1 MCVRVEISRRMDQRL
16 VCVGYEQGALKDEN
30 VGSCA
35 VWVDPGQLVTL
46 QRIKLLY
53 QAILFLSH

>member
-1 MCVRVEISRRMDQRL
+1 M
-16 VCVGYEQGALKDEN
+16 GYEQGALKDEN

-53 QAILFLSH
+53 QTILFLSH